1 MPAKNKQLIMITAPF
16 NCGFCSRAQKELP
29 EICKND
35 GWELVEMQN
44 EKGSKDNLPVE
55 SYPTF
60 MVRVDNEMKEVVKG
74 FNPTKLTEILKKY

>member
-1 MPAKNKQLIMITAPF
+1 MAKNKQLIMITAPF

-44 EKGSKDNLPVE
+44 EKDSKDETNDISE
-55 SYPTF
+55 
-60 MVRVDNEMKEVVKG
+60 K
-74 FNPTKLTEILKKY
+74 

>member
-1 MPAKNKQLIMITAPF
+1 MSKQLIMITAPF
-16 NCGFCSRAQKELP
+16 NCGFCKRAQQELP

-44 EKGSKDNLPVE
+44 EKGSEDNLPVE

-60 MVRVDNEMKEVVKG
+60 MVRINEEIKDTIRGYNKD
-74 FNPTKLTEILKKY
+74 KILTELKKY

>member
-1 MPAKNKQLIMITAPF
+1 MAKNKQLIMITAPF

-60 MVRVDNEMKEVVKG
+60 MVRVDEEIKDTIKG
-74 FNPTKLTEILKKY
+74 YNKDKILTELKKY